1 MRYVSRLLSLLMC
14 AAVYLGADVSHPS
27 PGSDA
32 PSIAAMVFNTGP
44 DTCMDYAATVRVQH
58 ARSEII
64 EDLAEMLQVYHL
76 IILEYYLTHF
86 P

>member
-1 MRYVSRLLSLLMC
+1 MH
-14 AAVYLGADVSHPS
+14 VYPGADVSHPS

-32 PSIAAMVFNTGP
+32 PSIAALVFNTGP
-44 DTCMDYAATVRVQH
+44 DTCMDYSATVRVQH

-64 EDLAEMLQVYHL
+64 EDLVEMLQVHRP
-76 IILEYYLTHF
+76 ITPLEYDVTHF